1 MGGACSRKRDLL
13 DEDDFRRSG
22 RYSKSGSSKW
32 LLLMLPRCS
41 TDVTA
46 GRQGKCPSLME
57 LCVAKVCE
65 VRRAVDIFFLPFAC
79 HQDIHLGEYP
89 GVKDGW
95 MGIISSQG
103 QSLLSLDIS
112 CSDVTDSGLCLLK
125 NCSNIQSL
133 KCNYCDQISDCGL
146 EHISG
151 KYLWLLLD
159 AIKCELSADLKKLES
174 LNIKYCNCVTDAD
187 MVPLSGWLHLD
198 TSC

>member
-1 MGGACSRKRDLL
+1 MKTISAGLEDTLRVEAQNGYYLCCPVAAQMSLL
-13 DEDDFRRSG
+13 E
-22 RYSKSGSSKW
+22 
-32 LLLMLPRCS
+32 
-41 TDVTA
+41 
-46 GRQGKCPSLME
+46 GKESALHSWT
-57 LCVAKVCE
+57 
-65 VRRAVDIFFLPFAC
+65 VDIFFLPFAC

-95 MGIISSQG
+95 MGIVSSQG

-151 KYLWLLLD
+151 KYLWLLLH

-198 TSC
+198 TSCRDYCNFS